1 MSSARANA
9 LIRWNLS
16 KSAAARTRFLLLALM
31 LLATGAATAARAG
44 VDPALDL
51 ARYRGRVVL
60 VDFWASWCSP
70 CRSSIPWLNAMQA
83 KYAGQGLVIIGVNV
97 DKERAD
103 AERFLAE
110 TPIHFEVVYDPD
122 GRLPAQYDVPVM
134 PSSFVFDRSGALV
147 VRHAGF
153 LNAKRAE
160 YEATLR
166 DLLLAKENPG

>member
-1 MSSARANA
+1 M
-9 LIRWNLS
+9 IQWNLS
-16 KSAAARTRFLLLALM
+16 LLPAARASRLLLALL
-31 LLATGAATAARAG
+31 LLAAGAAVAARAG
-44 VDPALDL
+44 ADPALDL

-83 KYAGQGLVIIGVNV
+83 KYAGQGLVVIGVNV
-97 DKERAD
+97 DKERAE

-122 GRLPAQYDVPVM
+122 GRLPAQYQVPVM
-134 PSSFVFDRSGALV
+134 PSSFVFDRSGTLV

-153 LNAKRAE
+153 LSAKRAE

-166 DLLLAKENPG
+166 

>member
-1 MSSARANA
+1 MLAM
-9 LIRWNLS
+9 LTFMM
-16 KSAAARTRFLLLALM
+16 AAAP
-31 LLATGAATAARAG
+31 AAGPDAEQ
-44 VDPALDL
+44 ALDL
-51 ARYRGRVVL
+51 ARFRGQVVL

-83 KYAGQGLVIIGVNV
+83 KYGGQGLVIIGINV
-97 DKERAD
+97 DKERIDAD
-103 AERFLAE
+103 RFLAE
-110 TPIHFEVVYDPD
+110 TPIHFEVVYDPA

-153 LNAKRAE
+153 LNAKRVE

-166 DLLLAKENPG
+166 KLLLAKENPG

>member
-1 MSSARANA
+1 MIRWYLLKSTAARAR
-9 LIRWNLS
+9 I
-16 KSAAARTRFLLLALM
+16 LLLAL
-31 LLATGAATAARAG
+31 LLFATGAATAARADA
-44 VDPALDL
+44 DPALDL

-83 KYAGQGLVIIGVNV
+83 KYAGQGLVVIGVNV
-97 DKERAD
+97 DKERGD
-103 AERFLAE
+103 ALRFLAE

-122 GRLPAQYDVPVM
+122 GRLPAEYGVPVM

-160 YEATLR
+160 YETTLR
-166 DLLLAKENPG
+166 NLLLARENPG